1 MWSRVRFSH
10 PAPLGVPA
18 PSDRFD
24 YLWVIEVGI
33 RRQWQDAMMP
43 GTDRSR
49 IAASGGLSDADVAE
63 RVANGQS
70 NTVTDPTDRTVAQIV
85 RANVL
90 TPVNAIMIVLF
101 LLVLISGHWKDGLF
115 VGVVFSNA
123 VVGVTQEV
131 RVRREL
137 AKLEVITAADATV
150 VRNGST
156 VRIGVAEIVID
167 DLVVLATGDQASVD
181 GTLVSCTGLQ
191 MDESMLT
198 GEADPVHKLVGDT
211 VMSGSFVVAGHGRA
225 VTTAVGDDS
234 YANSLTTE
242 ARTFNDAESLL
253 RQAINRILR
262 WLTIIIPVASL
273 LLLISLL
280 GAEDQ
285 WQDALQGTVAAAVA
299 MVPDGLVLL
308 TSLAFVAGVLEL
320 TKRNAL
326 AKQLSTVEML
336 ARVDVL
342 CLDKTGTI
350 TTGEIRYVDVHPL
363 GGANADEVRSTLVR
377 IAGADDS
384 PNATMSAIGSGLGG
398 AESADWSVEAVEPFS
413 SARKWSAVSFA
424 GHGWFYIGAPDFL
437 LADDDVE
444 GRAVMTERSNAGMRL
459 LALVSSADPP
469 GGPNRDAVPP
479 TTTAL
484 AIVELED
491 ELRHDAAEILAYFA
505 AQDVTLK
512 VISGDNHETVSAIA
526 LRAGLHSEIAAVDA
540 RTLPEDLGELADAM
554 EVGTVFGRV
563 APRQKQAMVRALQ
576 SRGHV
581 VAMTGDGVNDVL
593 ALKDADLGIAMGSGS
608 AATRSV
614 ADLVLTDDSF
624 SSLPVV
630 VDEGRKVI
638 NNVERVANLFVTK
651 AVYAVLLTL
660 LIGVVDSP
668 FPFLPR
674 QLTLIGT
681 FSIGVPGFFLAL
693 APEVE
698 RVRDGFMWR
707 VLRFSVPA
715 GLLAGAATFAAYQ
728 LARATTD
735 ITLAEARTLAT
746 LTLLALGLVVLS
758 VTSRPLTSWKM
769 ILVAAMAAGYGVI
782 LLVPWA
788 RHFFELD
795 LFTGLAWIY
804 AAVLIVVAGTLIVL
818 LPKWETR
825 IEAVIAVLA
834 RRVRRA

>member
-1 MWSRVRFSH
+1 MNTDH
-10 PAPLGVPA
+10 PL
-18 PSDRFD
+18 D
-24 YLWVIEVGI
+24 
-33 RRQWQDAMMP
+33 
-43 GTDRSR
+43 TN
-49 IAASGGLSDADVAE
+49 ASGLSDSEVAE
-63 RVANGQS
+63 RVAAGRI
-70 NTVTDPTDRTVAQIV
+70 NTVTSPVDRTVGQIV

-90 TPVNAIMIVLF
+90 TPVNAIMIFLF
-101 LLVLISGHWKDGLF
+101 LLVLISGHWQDGLF

-137 AKLEVITAADATV
+137 SKLEVITADAATV
-150 VRNGST
+150 VRNGET
-156 VRIGVAEIVID
+156 VEIGVAEIVID

-181 GTLVSCTGLQ
+181 GVVVSGTGLR

-198 GEADPVHKLVGDT
+198 GEADPVNKQPGDT
-211 VMSGSFVVAGHGRA
+211 VMSGSFVVAGHGRT

-234 YANSLTTE
+234 YANTLTTE

-253 RQAINRILR
+253 RRAINRILR
-262 WLTIIIPVASL
+262 WLTLIIPLASIL
-273 LLLISLL
+273 LFVSLL
-280 GAEDQ
+280 GAEDR

-320 TKRNAL
+320 TRRNAL
-326 AKQLSTVEML
+326 AKQLSTVEVL

-350 TTGEIRYVDVHPL
+350 TTGEIRFVDIHPL
-363 GGANADEVRSTLVR
+363 GGADPDDVRSTLIR
-377 IAGADDS
+377 IAHADDS
-384 PNATMSAIGSGLGG
+384 PNATMSAIVAGLSGTDP
-398 AESADWSVEAVEPFS
+398 ATWSVEAVEPFS

-424 GHGWFYIGAPDFL
+424 DHGWFYIGAPDFL
-437 LADDDVE
+437 LAEHDRE
-444 GRAVMTERSNAGMRL
+444 GRSVMSERSNAGMRL
-459 LALVSSADPP
+459 LALVSSDEPP
-469 GGPNRDAVPP
+469 SGPDGDSLPAS
-479 TTTAL
+479 TAAL

-505 AQDVTLK
+505 TQDVTVK

-526 LRAGLHSEIAAVDA
+526 SRAGLQFSTAAIDA
-540 RTLPEDLGELADAM
+540 RTLPEGNEQLADAV
-554 EVGTVFGRV
+554 EAATVFGRV

-624 SSLPVV
+624 SSLPIVV
-630 VDEGRKVI
+630 NEGRKVI

-651 AVYAVLLTL
+651 AAYAVLLTL

-698 RVRDGFMWR
+698 RVRDGFMRR
-707 VLRFSVPA
+707 VLRFSLPA
-715 GLLAGAATFAAYQ
+715 GLFAGSATFAAYQ
-728 LARATTD
+728 LARSTTD
-735 ITLAEARTLAT
+735 VSLAEARTLAT
-746 LTLLALGLVVLS
+746 LTLLGLGLVVLA
-758 VTSRPLTSWKM
+758 VTSRPMKAWKM
-769 ILVAAMAAGYGVI
+769 ALVAAMAAGYGVI
-782 LLVPWA
+782 LAVPWA
-788 RHFFELD
+788 RTFFELD
-795 LFTGLAWIY
+795 LFTGAAWAY
-804 AAVLIVVAGTLIVL
+804 AAGALLAAGAAIVT
-818 LPKWETR
+818 LPKWEDR
-825 IEAVIAVLA
+825 IERLLDWLS
-834 RRVRRA
+834 RRLGRGSAESSSPTR